1 MLFRVNL
8 FLILG
13 MLVLPV
19 FAQDEPPPAK
29 SVLRLAISFR

>member
-1 MLFRVNL
+1 MAARMILS
-8 FLILG
+8 LILG

-19 FAQDEPPPAK
+19 FPQDEPSPAK